1 MASVFIKEETPIKS
15 SAYWWRHGIYA
26 WANKGQA
33 SKPVESKVKRRCE
46 TCKTIQSFTK
56 DEIPGICPLCNE
68 GQLLSSRE
76 WQITF
81 PEKPQ
86 PQTEPKEEPMS
97 AEDEQA
103 KENVMA
109 FLDSFRSTR

>member
-1 MASVFIKEETPIKS
+1 MRYRV
-15 SAYWWRHGIYA
+15 Y
-26 WANKGQA
+26 
-33 SKPVESKVKRRCE
+33 V
-46 TCKTIQSFTK
+46 
-56 DEIPGICPLCNE
+56 LCAME

-109 FLDSFRSTR
+109 FLDSFGVHDDTI